1 MRKTLPYL
9 AVCATLVAIVPLT
22 PRSTLAQQSKAEW
35 KVSAFAKYTSIAG
48 AKRVGSEACAAC
60 HADVSKDFQHAFH
73 AQQGVECEDCHGAG
87 SLHVAGDISKI
98 INYKKLDA
106 RDANGACLSCHG
118 QDEKV
123 RNWMTGPH
131 ADNGV
136 RCTDCHQVHQSQ
148 GKTERLSFDTS
159 TLGRTSAVE
168 EMVPEAKVMMESP
181 EEQNENCLRCHQ
193 EQRAQMSMP
202 YHHPLREGKMSCV
215 DCHDPHGGSDGR
227 NLRVSNVNE
236 LCLGCHAQYRG
247 PFAYQHPPV
256 SENCLL
262 CHTPHGSPNTNLLS
276 VSEPALCLQ
285 CHAGH
290 HNGASLPLTDRCTD
304 CHGSIHGTD
313 TPTPTGGSRFVD
325 KGPSEPALLAA
336 AGQSPSFLRAHG
348 AGSASAMA
356 SAVSAGMPPL
366 ASGAA
371 GVSPLS
377 PSALAGGGLFAS
389 MLSQELRTVSGGN
402 MLQGVPNPAE
412 AQPAGAFAAYSITPG
427 AYRFVDL
434 TGFGG
439 RVGEYNS
446 LDQSAEA
453 DIETAFVS
461 LPNHTVIVSRG
472 TALSGEDFQAASQVT
487 IGEWAQLGMDIRS
500 FVQQQDHYP
509 FYAFPVLDVPPGTTT
524 PLDTTTDSIPPNA
537 LFNVKRRMGSAYA
550 RVKVPRLPVHVF
562 VNGDW
567 QSRVGETQLAYLDE
581 NSFVTTPGFTQSC
594 GAQCHFNSQFQPV
607 NYTTRNIG
615 GGADVKLGH
624 FVVTWMHTFSS
635 FNDRLMFPTGTF
647 TGEFDVFPDAV
658 EAFPFGFAPS
668 SAGPSANL
676 PPSGPAPVPV
686 PASPTGTGYSID
698 IPSPS
703 QSSTDSVS
711 MNWTPSS
718 RFTFNG
724 NVSYTRL
731 RDMYTQYPQNSFNS
745 DETVNYHPF
754 NRLRLTAD
762 YHQQNLINDFT
773 PFYSLYGNVSY
784 HQHWEGLKAEY
795 ELSKGVDAEA
805 YYKRSGVGRADA
817 ALWNDTAYNLLG
829 SQIYSVDNTDLL
841 KVVPS
846 STSNT
851 GGLALHYHDAGWSA
865 RAGYEWTGTNNPG
878 YLIVPQSNNR
888 TFADVWFTPTA
899 RIVFSNDL
907 SIIVQNDFPAVPL
920 INTPGTTPLSAP
932 GATSSFGLNISGLP
946 PTFQRRDRFYNE
958 TASADFIVIPD
969 WRLGLGYS
977 YQQNN
982 LLAFMAFQNDSA
994 TGYIL
999 DEPNVPYKQ
1008 ITQAY
1013 WGDSNYAIGKRAG
1026 LNFRVTYNSARSGF
1040 RPDLNPADAAAL
1052 GNQYLIS
1059 QATFNPAMFAAALNN
1074 IQFAS
1079 TQISEVI
1086 VPQWIGESKG
1096 YYLFPHGFNGGLTFY
1111 YGSYRDYW
1119 NPNLNG
1125 VLRTFSIYIGR
1136 SW

>member
-1 MRKTLPYL
+1 MRKTLSYV
-9 AVCATLVAIVPLT
+9 AACAMDTTLVILT
-22 PRSTLAQQSKAEW
+22 PGSTLAQTKNADW
-35 KVSAFAKYTSIAG
+35 TVGAFAKYVSVPG

-60 HADVSKDFQHAFH
+60 HADISKDFQHAFH
-73 AQQGVECEDCHGAG
+73 AQQGVACEDCHGPG

-98 INYKKLDA
+98 INYNKLDA

-131 ADNGV
+131 ASNGV
-136 RCTDCHQVHQSQ
+136 RCTDCHQVHQAQ
-148 GKTERLSFDTS
+148 PKTARFGSDLS
-159 TLGRTSAVE
+159 TLGRVSPADF
-168 EMVPEAKVMMESP
+168 VPDAKVMIESP
-181 EEQNENCLRCHQ
+181 EQQNENCLRCHQ
-193 EQRAQMSMP
+193 AQRAQMSMP

-215 DCHDPHGGSDGR
+215 DCHDPHGGSGGD
-227 NLRVSNVNE
+227 NLRVSNVNQ

-256 SENCLL
+256 SENCLI

-290 HNGASLPLTDRCTD
+290 HNGAGLPLTDRCTD

-313 TPTPTGGSRFVD
+313 TPTPTGGSRFLD
-325 KGPSEPALLAA
+325 KGPSERELLAA

-348 AGSASAMA
+348 GESSQLTPAASA
-356 SAVSAGMPPL
+356 GLPPA
-366 ASGAA
+366 ASGTARISHLA
-371 GVSPLS
+371 
-377 PSALAGGGLFAS
+377 PSALAAGGLFGT
-389 MLSQELRTVSGGN
+389 MLSQELHSMSGGN
-402 MLQGVPNPAE
+402 MLQAGSNPAE
-412 AQPAGAFAAYSITPG
+412 AQPTGTFAAYSITPG

-453 DIETAFVS
+453 DVETSFVS
-461 LPNHTVIVSRG
+461 LPNHMVIVSRG
-472 TALSGEDFQAASQVT
+472 TALSGEDFQATSQAT
-487 IGEWAQLGMDIRS
+487 IGKWAQLGFDLRS

-524 PLDTTTDSIPPNA
+524 PLDTTTDSIPSNA
-537 LFNVKRRMGSAYA
+537 LFNVKRRLGSAYA
-550 RVKVPRLPVHVF
+550 RVKLPRLPVHLF
-562 VNGDW
+562 VNGNW
-567 QSRVGETQLAYLDE
+567 QTRVGETQLAYLDE

-607 NYTTRNIG
+607 NYTTRNVG
-615 GGADVKLGH
+615 GGADVKFGH
-624 FVVTWMHTFSS
+624 FVVTWMHSFSS
-635 FNDRLMFPTGTF
+635 FNDRLTVPVGTF

-686 PASPTGTGYSID
+686 PVSPAGTAYPID
-698 IPSPS
+698 IPSSS
-703 QSSTDSVS
+703 QASTDSVS
-711 MNWTPSS
+711 MNWTASS
-718 RFTFNG
+718 RLSFNG

-731 RDMYTQYPQNSFNS
+731 RNIYTQYPQNSFTS
-745 DETVNYHPF
+745 DETLDYHPF

-762 YHQQNLINDFT
+762 YHQQNLVNDFT
-773 PFYSLYGNVSY
+773 PFYSLYGNMSY
-784 HQHWEGLKAEY
+784 HQHGEGLKAVY
-795 ELSKGVDAEA
+795 ELSKGFDAVA
-805 YYKRSGVGRADA
+805 YYRHSGIGRADA
-817 ALWNDTAYNLLG
+817 ALWNDTRYNLFG

-841 KVVPS
+841 KVVGS
-846 STSNT
+846 SSSNT
-851 GGLALHYHDAGWSA
+851 IGLALRYHHGGWSA
-865 RAGYEWTGTNNPG
+865 RAGNEWTGTNNPG
-878 YLIVPQSNNR
+878 FLIVPQSNHR
-888 TFADVWFTPTA
+888 TFADLWFTPTEKV
-899 RIVFSNDL
+899 VFSNDL

-920 INTPGTTPLSAP
+920 INTPGVAPLTAP
-932 GATSSFGLNISGLP
+932 GATGSFGLNIAGLP

-958 TASADFIVIPD
+958 TASVDFVVIPD
-969 WRLGLGYS
+969 WHLGLGYS

-982 LLAFMAFQNDSA
+982 LLTIMAFQNDSA

-1008 ITQAY
+1008 IAQAY
-1013 WGDSNYAIGKRAG
+1013 WADSNYAIGKRAG

-1040 RPDLNPADAAAL
+1040 RPDLNQADAAGL

-1059 QATFNPAMFAAALNN
+1059 QAAFNPDMFAAALSN
-1074 IQFAS
+1074 IQLAS

-1125 VLRTFSIYIGR
+1125 VLRSFSIYVGR